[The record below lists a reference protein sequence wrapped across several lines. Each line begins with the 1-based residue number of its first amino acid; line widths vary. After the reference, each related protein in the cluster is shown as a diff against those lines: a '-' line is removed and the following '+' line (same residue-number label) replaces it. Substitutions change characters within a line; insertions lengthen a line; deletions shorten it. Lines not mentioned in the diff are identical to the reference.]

1 MLHVCISGCFCWD
14 ACYWQTPV
22 CKYVRAACLL
32 FKLFAVPLATP
43 SQLTPYFAPKS
54 DAEELELLRSC
65 RAKVAALSAE
75 LRREL
80 MPAMAGAPGVM
91 PGMPGIP

>member
-1 MLHVCISGCFCWD
+1 
-14 ACYWQTPV
+14 
-22 CKYVRAACLL
+22 
-32 FKLFAVPLATP
+32 LFAVPLATP

-54 DAEELELLRSC
+54 DGEELELLRSC

-80 MPAMAGAPGVM
+80 MPAAMAGGPGVM
-91 PGMPGIP
+91 PGMPGM